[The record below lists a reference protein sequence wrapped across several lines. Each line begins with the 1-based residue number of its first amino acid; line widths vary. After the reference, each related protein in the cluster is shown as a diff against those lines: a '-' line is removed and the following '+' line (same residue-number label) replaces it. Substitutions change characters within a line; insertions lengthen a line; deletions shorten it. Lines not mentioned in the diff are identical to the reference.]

1 MGGVELQSSAL
12 GNARGWRSCLS
23 KKQKKMS
30 HRTSLVLPV
39 FLCPLNPQFLVT
51 AGERTWY
58 ARKQNVCTLDT
69 GEVMKWSRLRRFPE
83 EQRHLRSL
91 HLMQNNVNVS
101 FQKVSGTKCQQKG
114 SSWTLKLFKPE
125 SEIWTD
131 DKLHWCEWCGLIYT
145 KELLDSGSWLVIR
158 CWFIFSIHRFILK
171 LLKTFLCFYG
181 NSSFLSSRLIRWI
194 SLVVIKHVEKESPVS
209 VIKLYSNLH
218 VVAF

>member
-12 GNARGWRSCLS
+12 GNASRWRSCLS
-23 KKQKKMS
+23 KKPKKRCLTGIIS
-30 HRTSLVLPV
+30 PSCLLVS
-39 FLCPLNPQFLVT
+39 FES
-51 AGERTWY
+51 AGHSRRKDSVCEKVERVY
-58 ARKQNVCTLDT
+58 MKDS

-91 HLMQNNVNVS
+91 HLMQNNLNVG
-101 FQKVSGTKCQQKG
+101 FQKGSGTKCQQKG

-125 SEIWTD
+125 SESWTD
-131 DKLHWCEWCGLIYT
+131 DKLHWCDWCGLIYT
-145 KELLDSGSWLVIR
+145 KALLDSGSWLVGR

-171 LLKTFLCFYG
+171 LLKTFPCFYG